1 MTTKFLT
8 IVLFVIIASSCKND
22 EVLENWKNT
31 GQDTK
36 AINYWVIEDSDLPLV
51 HYDSLQL
58 KFDYQ
63 FEARVVEDSLTIAY
77 SRLGSIYLI
86 RSAFSQ
92 AYACFTKA
100 LKTAQLTKSD
110 YDEISALVGRS
121 LVFKL
126 IGDYESSRISYHEA
140 IQKAMQSNNL
150 GRLPHIYFELA
161 KLEILDTIP
170 ERALEACNAGI
181 QYLKYDTN
189 SENQNYL
196 RLHLT
201 NTLGL
206 IHFKN
211 YSYNEALNH
220 YKSALSLGQSK
231 NLNFGFI
238 YGNIGEVYE
247 KLEKYD
253 SATLYLKKDIYHSLN
268 INDIRSARQA
278 ALTLSQV
285 YLKAGEN
292 NNALRYLS
300 VSDSLSNQIK
310 EEGALPKNSRLR
322 LNIISKLKKESDQLA
337 AYKEY
342 LIQMDTVVANYLND
356 TKIQIGAILT
366 IQKAFNNINKLE
378 QERKH
383 QAQRNGYLAALAI
396 AIVTLL
402 ALIVLA
408 LVARASRMRQKN
420 KIGELTLKT
429 REAEL
434 ELLKKEKQLQEK
446 EIELQNQLTKSHER
460 QLEISKKSY
469 QQLAMAKEYKIE
481 LKNKLINHITKALQ
495 PIDRFPEDIRK
506 KIDDVFRTINKIE
519 DNSLATYIDREDES
533 GSFIPALQHDYP
545 DLTPEELKLCT
556 YIRLNMST
564 KEIARLKMISLPGV
578 SKSRNRLRKKLGLNP
593 SDDLLDFLMSY

>member
-22 EVLENWKNT
+22 EVIENWENS

-36 AINYWVIEDSDLPLV
+36 AINYWIIEDNALPLL

-63 FEARVVEDSLTIAY
+63 FEAEVVEDSLPIAY
-77 SRLGSIYLI
+77 IRLGAIYLN

-100 LKTAQLTKSD
+100 LKSAQLVKSD
-110 YDEISALVGRS
+110 HDEISALSSRG
-121 LVFKL
+121 LVLKL
-126 IGDYESSRISYHEA
+126 IGDHESSRMSFLEA
-140 IQKAMQSNNL
+140 IQKSRQSNNFS
-150 GRLPHIYFELA
+150 RLPNIYFELA
-161 KLEILDTIP
+161 KLELRDSQLDK
-170 ERALEACNAGI
+170 ALEACNMGI
-181 QYLKYDTN
+181 QSLKYDTN
-189 SENQNYL
+189 ADNRDHL
-196 RLHLT
+196 RMHLI
-201 NTLGL
+201 NALGM
-206 IHFKN
+206 IYFTKS
-211 YSYNEALNH
+211 SYNEAIRQYN
-220 YKSALSLGQSK
+220 SALSLAKSK
-231 NLNFGFI
+231 NFDHGFI

-247 KLEKYD
+247 NLEKYD
-253 SATLYLKKDIYHSLN
+253 SAAIYLGKDIFHSLN
-268 INDIRSARQA
+268 TKDIRSARHA
-278 ALTLSQV
+278 ALTLSRV
-285 YLKAGEN
+285 YLKAGDN

-300 VSDSLSNQIK
+300 FSDSLSNQIK
-310 EEGALPKNSRLR
+310 DEGALPKNSRLR
-322 LNIISKLKKESDQLA
+322 LNIISKLKNERDQLA

-342 LIQMDTVVANYLND
+342 MVQMDTVIGNYLND
-356 TKIQIGAILT
+356 TRIQIGAILA
-366 IQKAFNNINKLE
+366 IQKAYNNINKLE
-378 QERKH
+378 QERKYK
-383 QAQRNGYLAALAI
+383 AQRNGYLAALAI
-396 AIVTLL
+396 AIVIVLV
-402 ALIVLA
+402 LIVMTLF
-408 LVARASRMRQKN
+408 ARASRMRQKN
-420 KIGELTLKT
+420 KIGELTLKAK
-429 REAEL
+429 EAEL

-446 EIELQNQLTKSHER
+446 EIELQNQLTKNQER

-519 DNSLATYIDREDES
+519 DNSLATYLDREDES
-533 GSFIPALQHDYP
+533 GSFIPALQHDFP